1 MRIFAVFPQ
10 TEKTIWRSTN
20 AFLVCPPCLECCV
33 RLAVPVLLLWFQLV
47 LGWCVRLLNLVLSRL
62 SLRWSGFP
70 MSATVWDIPWCT
82 FIVCDGWRKGE
93 RCTLFFLLQRYL
105 TETKTDY
112 LTSTPCTKVQILR
125 LATLVQ
131 LFPRTGRGQ
140 CFFATNAE
148 KGQPGSARVGK
159 VQPGRGFSET
169 VWSSYG
175 FWWFV
180 WDLGAASMTLKA
192 QKQFEEQQ
200 RELEFLRE
208 AGLELVSEMV
218 MWCMCSFQCF
228 SQPRGAEAF
237 RATTIRS
244 HKARKGCGGF
254 GFWVTAKL
262 MEFARWKIRSLEVQL
277 EFMEIASNGAVRRR
291 PNKIVLW
298 QLRPGTQ
305 HACTNQTKWCLI
317 VSYHEFIAPN
327 YMNTTSCYGKLYPG
341 RDGWLS
347 VFGQLRFW
355 RLRNNLQF
363 NRKNWR
369 LYARCSMDQ
378 WLL

>member
-1 MRIFAVFPQ
+1 MVWVSNFCNSLGYTVVYFYCLWWVDQR
-10 TEKTIWRSTN
+10 EKRCPFF
-20 AFLVCPPCLECCV
+20 FLVAE
-33 RLAVPVLLLWFQLV
+33 VPDRNKNLLLNFNPLYE
-47 LGWCVRLLNLVLSRL
+47 GTDFEIGNSC
-62 SLRWSGFP
+62 
-70 MSATVWDIPWCT
+70 ATVSQ
-82 FIVCDGWRKGE
+82 KM
-93 RCTLFFLLQRYL
+93 
-105 TETKTDY
+105 
-112 LTSTPCTKVQILR
+112 
-125 LATLVQ
+125 
-131 LFPRTGRGQ
+131 TGRGQ

-148 KGQPGSARVGK
+148 KGRPGSARVGK

-228 SQPRGAEAF
+228 SQPQGAEAF